1 MKTNKKENNVE
12 NKKNKKL
19 YWIIGIIIEI
29 VIICVIICFKFLNKP
44 YDKIIECSIK
54 NSTNNGYTMEIK
66 EAFYIKDNKSIKQK
80 RIINYYFQYEE
91 IYLEFKDK
99 LKENTVSPKINGYT
113 IKINDK
119 KDYTEQII
127 YEFDLN
133 KMKKDTKNVKIVDN
147 TLKFKEES
155 GEEVSINQLNEEEIL
170 SQYKELGYTCK

>member
-1 MKTNKKENNVE
+1 M
-12 NKKNKKL
+12 L
-19 YWIIGIIIEI
+19 
-29 VIICVIICFKFLNKP
+29 
-44 YDKIIECSIK
+44 
-54 NSTNNGYTMEIK
+54 
-66 EAFYIKDNKSIKQK
+66 
-80 RIINYYFQYEE
+80 
-91 IYLEFKDK
+91 FKDK

>member
-1 MKTNKKENNVE
+1 MKKNKKEKNVE
-12 NKKNKKL
+12 NKKSKRI
-19 YWIIGIIIEI
+19 YWIIGIIIELIIILVI
-29 VIICVIICFKFLNKP
+29 VYFKFINKP
-44 YDKIIECSIK
+44 YDKIIECNLKS
-54 NSTNNGYTMEIK
+54 STNNGYSTEIK
-66 EAFYIKDNKSIKQK
+66 EAFYLKDNTTIKEK

-99 LKENTVSPKINGYT
+99 LKETITEPKIKGYT

-133 KMKKDTKNVKIVDN
+133 KIKKDTKNVEIIDN